1 MAGRV
6 KGVGSLRR
14 LLRRLPDAARME
26 LSDEL
31 QAIGKRLT
39 ERAKAETPVKT
50 GRLRAALNFKATV
63 KGLQLRLGLIK
74 KADQRRFF
82 YGYILDAG
90 RKAKVVKARRRRA
103 DGSYS
108 TYTINV
114 KAIPASRYDFV
125 FGRRKDFQVNE
136 IPKLRTVLDRVLTN
150 AARGAGND

>member
-1 MAGRV
+1 MAV
-6 KGVGSLRR
+6 KGVASLRR

-39 ERAKAETPVKT
+39 TRAKAETPVKT
-50 GRLRAALNFKATV
+50 GRLRAAINFKATV
-63 KGLQLRLGLIK
+63 KGLQLRIGLVK
-74 KADQRRFF
+74 KADRKRFF

-90 RKAKVVKARRRRA
+90 RKAQTVKAKRRKA

-108 TYTINV
+108 TYNMRI
-114 KAIPASRYDFV
+114 KAIDPSRYEFV
-125 FGRRKDFQVNE
+125 FGRRKDFQQNE
-136 IPKLRTVLDRVLTN
+136 IPKLRSVLDRVLTT